1 MLDVK
6 TNYATYKNC
15 YVKLDHY
22 MADNTLCVELVNLTD
37 GPIARITTCLVDGD
51 CQPNEAYVDTNN
63 CPWAEQFIKDNKL
76 GKPVGIIRNSGF
88 CSYTLYEFDMD
99 ELVKHME
106 E

>member
-15 YVKLDHY
+15 YVVLNHY
-22 MADNTLCVELVNLTD
+22 VADNTLCVELVNLTD
-37 GPIARITTCLVDGD
+37 GPIARLTVCLIDGD
-51 CQPNEAYVDTNN
+51 CQPNEAYIDTNN

-76 GKPVGIIRNSGF
+76 GEPRGELAKSGF
-88 CSYTLYEFDMD
+88 CTYPLYRFNMD
-99 ELVKHME
+99 ELVKHTE